1 MNARK
6 LTTLAM
12 LTAISIVLVYLIRI
26 PMFLPFLEYDPADI
40 PIFLATLSFG
50 PATGLILTVVVSL
63 LQGLTVSAGSGWIGI
78 AMHILAT
85 GSFVLVAGLLHRR
98 FAGWKGACAAMGCG
112 VATMTCVMLLW
123 NYLLTP
129 IFMNMPRAEVVPY
142 LLPAFLPFNLIK
154 AGGNALVALVLYRY
168 LGGFLKGRITA

>member
-63 LQGLTVSAGSGWIGI
+63 LQP
-78 AMHILAT
+78 
-85 GSFVLVAGLLHRR
+85 
-98 FAGWKGACAAMGCG
+98 C
-112 VATMTCVMLLW
+112 
-123 NYLLTP
+123 YLFP
-129 IFMNMPRAEVVPY
+129 SH
-142 LLPAFLPFNLIK
+142 
-154 AGGNALVALVLYRY
+154 
-168 LGGFLKGRITA
+168 